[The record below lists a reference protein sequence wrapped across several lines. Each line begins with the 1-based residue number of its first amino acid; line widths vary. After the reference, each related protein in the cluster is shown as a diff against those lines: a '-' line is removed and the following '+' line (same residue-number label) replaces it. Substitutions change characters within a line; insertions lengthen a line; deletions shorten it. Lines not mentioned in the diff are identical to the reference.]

1 LLALLITAKPNG
13 IIIMTA
19 IRNQQEPAIS
29 LASPHASDGEALRQ
43 LIDLGLALS
52 SEHDHDRLLERILL
66 GAKHLTNADGGTLY
80 LLADDQ
86 LQFRLIYNDTL
97 GIALDSGEGCTKAFP
112 ALPLR
117 LPDGRPNHDNL
128 ATFVALTGQ
137 PVTVADAYD
146 EAGFDFS
153 GIRAFDARTG
163 YRSKSLLAV
172 PLTNNKK
179 EVLGVLQLINAR
191 SPGAA
196 AATGA
201 SIAFDDSIVPL
212 IKALASQAAI
222 ALDNQRLL
230 QEQRELFDAF
240 IAMMAQAIDAKSPY
254 TGGHCQRVPV
264 LTEMLAQAAC
274 DETKGIFAD
283 FSLTPEQWYEL
294 RVAGGLHD
302 VGKVT
307 TPVHILDKATKLEKI
322 HDRIHEVK
330 TRIEVLRRDAE
341 IDCLQAR
348 LDGAPRQEAESR
360 RDARL
365 AELDRISAFLATANI
380 GGEFMADAAIERL
393 RAIARETWC
402 LEGAVRP
409 LLDEDELD
417 NLSIRRGTLNA
428 ADRKIINDHIVH
440 TISMLEALPFPKH
453 LSNVAE
459 IAGGHH
465 EKMDGTG
472 YPKGLK
478 RDEMSWL
485 ARMMGIADIF
495 EALTACD
502 RPYKAPKTLSESIG
516 IMVEMKKTGHI
527 DPDLFDLFLRSGI
540 YRRYAERFLEPHQID
555 EVDIAA
561 CLG

>member
-1 LLALLITAKPNG
+1 
-13 IIIMTA
+13 MTA
-19 IRNQQEPAIS
+19 TTNRQQSI
-29 LASPHASDGEALRQ
+29 HAAVAQSDATDSEALKQ

-52 SEHDHDRLLERILL
+52 SERNHARLLERILL

-80 LLADDQ
+80 LLSDNR
-86 LQFRLIYNDTL
+86 LQFRLIYNDSL
-97 GIALDSGEGCTKAFP
+97 QIALNGGEECAASFP
-112 ALPLR
+112 SLPLQHA
-117 LPDGRPNHDNL
+117 DGSPNHDNL
-128 ATFVALTGQ
+128 ATYVALTGQ
-137 PVTVADAYD
+137 SVTIADAHGD
-146 EAGFDFS
+146 SSFDFS

-172 PLTNNKK
+172 PLKNNKN

-191 SPGAA
+191 PSPALSGS
-196 AATGA
+196 TEC
-201 SIAFDDSIVPL
+201 IAFNDEILPL
-212 IKALASQAAI
+212 INALASQAAI

-230 QEQRELFDAF
+230 QEQRDLFDAF
-240 IAMMAQAIDAKSPY
+240 ITMMAQAIDAKSPY

-274 DETKGIFAD
+274 DETEGPLAA

-307 TPVHILDKATKLEKI
+307 TPVHILDKATKLEKL

-330 TRIEVLRRDAE
+330 TRLEILRRDAE
-341 IDCLQAR
+341 IACLKAQLAGTPCQ
-348 LDGAPRQEAESR
+348 LAEDE

-365 AELDRISAFLATANI
+365 AELTSISAFLTKANI
-380 GGEFMADAAIERL
+380 GGEFMADADIGRL
-393 RAIARETWC
+393 HQIADESWSFEETQ
-402 LEGAVRP
+402 RP
-409 LLDEDELD
+409 LLEDEELD

-428 ADRKIINDHIVH
+428 ADRKIVNDHIVH
-440 TISMLEALPFPKH
+440 TIRMLETLPFPKH
-453 LSNVAE
+453 LRNVAE

-478 RDEMSWL
+478 RHEMSWL

-516 IMVEMKKTGHI
+516 IMVEMKRTGHI

-540 YRRYAERFLEPHQID
+540 YRRYADRFLEPYQID

-561 CLG
+561 SLA